1 MQPNVHCSSVYSRQD
16 MEATKMSTDRWMNK
30 EDMVYKYYGIL
41 LGHKKNEKS
50 FGVIRMNLEIIILSE
65 ISPKEK
71 DKYHM
76 ISLTYGI

>member
-30 EDMVYKYYGIL
+30 EDVVYKYYGIL

-65 ISPKEK
+65 ISLKERE
-71 DKYHM
+71 KYYKVL
-76 ISLTYGI
+76 LTYEI